1 MNVCVTGGTGFVGGA
16 LVSRLLANG
25 ESVRVL
31 ARPSR
36 RADALADQGADVVRG
51 DLRDG
56 QAITRAFTGIDVVY
70 HVGAKVEGRGGK
82 TEYFETNVGAT
93 ERVFQACLQ
102 QGVKRV
108 VYTSSIAVYGP
119 IRGGDA
125 IDEDTPFDDAPSERD
140 FYAQSKIEADRFAA
154 DFAQKTGL
162 PLTILRPGI
171 VFGPGRPLPV
181 GLLGARLGKLGIV
194 IGNRGQRIPLNYV
207 ENLVDAFVLVAA
219 ETDRGLRQYIVIDD
233 ENLTLGEYHA
243 AREEAEKAPT
253 LFIPSWP
260 VATAAA
266 RRLLPARGAF
276 SRRQV
281 LRALEDRRYD
291 TKRIRTETTWAP
303 KVLLKEAIRR
313 TVMTTSRS
321 RDSAPP
327 RAREKIPPF
336 SC

>member
-16 LVSRLLANG
+16 LVGRLLANG

-125 IDEDTPFDDAPSERD
+125 IDEDTPFDEAPSERD
-140 FYAQSKIEADRFAA
+140 FYAQSKIEADRFAV
-154 DFAQKTGL
+154 DFARKTGL
-162 PLTILRPGI
+162 ALTILRPGI

-181 GLLGARLGKLGIV
+181 GLLGARLGKVGIV
-194 IGNRGQRIPLNYV
+194 IGSRSQRIPLNYI
-207 ENLVDAFVLVAA
+207 ENLVDAMELTAA
-219 ETDRGLRQYIVIDD
+219 SADRGLRRYIVIDD

-243 AREEAEKAPT
+243 ARDDAERT
-253 LFIPSWP
+253 RTVFIPSWP
-260 VATAAA
+260 VVMAA
-266 RRLLPARGAF
+266 RCRLLPARGSAF

-281 LRALEDRRYD
+281 LRALEDRRYE
-291 TKRIRTETTWAP
+291 TKRIHSETGWAP
-303 KVLLKEAIRR
+303 KVPLKEAIRR
-313 TVMTTSRS
+313 TVAAT
-321 RDSAPP
+321 P
-327 RAREKIPPF
+327 
-336 SC
+336 